1 MRWTLVA
8 SVFTLVLA
16 GCGGGAAEPE
26 AAPTAPATLGP
37 TATATP
43 EEPEELALVESD
55 LLLEGDTG
63 VLVTPGET
71 VVVDH
76 LLRNEAVTARSV
88 GLRVSTEDDIE
99 VELSFESKRVAREST
114 ELLQSTL
121 TVPDDVSVGDVLT
134 YEVIVLN
141 VNDIEE
147 RAATTV
153 QLLVTDAVGSRPVVG
168 ADAGSTATNER
179 VLIWAIGDDSDPD
192 DDLDPSSV
200 RVIAGGWLADQII
213 GADGAIT
220 YVPFANVEGDDMLL
234 YEVCDAESRC
244 GTGVITVSIG

>member
-8 SVFTLVLA
+8 SVFMLVLA
-16 GCGGGAAEPE
+16 ACGGGAAEPE
-26 AAPTAPATLGP
+26 AAPTPAATTEP
-37 TATATP
+37 TATPTP
-43 EEPEELALVESD
+43 EEPEELALVEGD
-55 LLLEGDTG
+55 LVLEGDTG

-88 GLRVSTEDDIE
+88 GLRVSNEDDLE
-99 VELSFESKRVAREST
+99 VDLSFANKRVARESA
-114 ELLQSTL
+114 ELLQSTV
-121 TVPDDVSVGDVLT
+121 TVPEDLSVGDVVT
-134 YEVIVLN
+134 YEVIAVN
-141 VNDIEE
+141 VNDIDE

-168 ADAGSTATNER
+168 ADAGNTATNER
-179 VLIWAIGDDSDPD
+179 GLIWAIGDDADPD

-200 RVIAGGWLADQII
+200 RVIAGGWLADEII
-213 GADGAIT
+213 GVDGAIT
-220 YVPFANVEGDDMLL
+220 YVPFANVEGEDLVL

-244 GTGVITVSIG
+244 GTGVITVTIG